1 MKYMPIV
8 PVGML
13 DVIDVSGVKDV
24 FILSQFWKNKEY
36 RDFYKEGSWDTVIID
51 NDLYESEEA
60 AKFEDMMRI
69 AESLDAKRIFVVGP
83 EDLHDGVN
91 TGVMTKRILEDNK
104 SQGKLD
110 EGINLMCILHEKPN
124 EMRLQYEIVKDFK
137 DLAFGI
143 SIFSF
148 RLGYDRASLYD
159 YVGIPKD
166 RYVHAFGWDNLLE
179 VCNLK
184 KCGFSSIDSSIAVT
198 AAINKIDLTQDWQI
212 VRQPGREG
220 VLQSTRAHMLDD
232 GFENCIKN
240 DALRNILFL
249 RRLANRGHSF
259 PYNTRGTNF

>member
-1 MKYMPIV
+1 MP
-8 PVGML
+8 
-13 DVIDVSGVKDV
+13 
-24 FILSQFWKNKEY
+24 
-36 RDFYKEGSWDTVIID
+36 
-51 NDLYESEEA
+51 
-60 AKFEDMMRI
+60 
-69 AESLDAKRIFVVGP
+69 
-83 EDLHDGVN
+83 
-91 TGVMTKRILEDNK
+91 
-104 SQGKLD
+104 
-110 EGINLMCILHEKPN
+110 
-124 EMRLQYEIVKDFK
+124 
-137 DLAFGI
+137 FGI

-220 VLQSTRAHMLDD
+220 VLQSTRAHMLDED
-232 GFENCIKN
+232 FESTVKN

-249 RRLANRGHSF
+249 RRLANRGQSF
-259 PYNTRGTNF
+259 PYNTRGTDI